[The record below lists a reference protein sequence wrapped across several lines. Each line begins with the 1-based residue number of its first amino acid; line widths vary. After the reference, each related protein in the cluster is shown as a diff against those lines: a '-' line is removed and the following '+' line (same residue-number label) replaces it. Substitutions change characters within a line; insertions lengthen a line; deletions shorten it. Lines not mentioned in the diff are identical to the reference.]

1 MLVLTA
7 DSILRCEGQPNS
19 YGAVRKQE
27 QGGVSG
33 MGDVATQNLFAL
45 LGDEGEDP
53 LADFS
58 QPKQEVKEKKKPASA
73 APAEG
78 RPGSDQG
85 NLLSVHRRDLRSVVS
100 VLTRCWS
107 GGQIGRSRF

>member
-1 MLVLTA
+1 
-7 DSILRCEGQPNS
+7 
-19 YGAVRKQE
+19 
-27 QGGVSG
+27 

-58 QPKQEVKEKKKPASA
+58 QPKQEVKEKKKPSA

-78 RPGSDQG
+78 RPGSHPRSTAQRKIFG
-85 NLLSVHRRDLRSVVS
+85 LLV
-100 VLTRCWS
+100 C
-107 GGQIGRSRF
+107 

>member
-1 MLVLTA
+1 
-7 DSILRCEGQPNS
+7 
-19 YGAVRKQE
+19 
-27 QGGVSG
+27 

-78 RPGSDQG
+78 RPGSHQR
-85 NLLSVHRRDLRSVVS
+85 STRAAQDLRLIS

-107 GGQIGRSRF
+107 GGEIGRSKF

>member
-1 MLVLTA
+1 MYTSLQY
-7 DSILRCEGQPNS
+7 SH
-19 YGAVRKQE
+19 GAVRLQQE

-53 LADFS
+53 LANFS
-58 QPKQEVKEKKKPASA
+58 EPKQEVKEKKKPTPA

-78 RPGSDQG
+78 RPGSDQAAAHIALRLDLS
-85 NLLSVHRRDLRSVVS
+85 LLYRV
-100 VLTRCWS
+100 C
-107 GGQIGRSRF
+107 

>member
-1 MLVLTA
+1 
-7 DSILRCEGQPNS
+7 
-19 YGAVRKQE
+19 
-27 QGGVSG
+27 

-78 RPGSDQG
+78 RPGWAQG
-85 NLLSVHRRDLRSVVS
+85 DLLSAHRRDLRSVVS

>member
-1 MLVLTA
+1 
-7 DSILRCEGQPNS
+7 
-19 YGAVRKQE
+19 
-27 QGGVSG
+27 

-53 LADFS
+53 LANYS

-78 RPGSDQG
+78 RPGVHAG
-85 NLLSVHRRDLRSVVS
+85 NLPIAERLDLSSAIS
-100 VLTRCWS
+100 VLNRCWS
-107 GGQIGRSRF
+107 GGEIGRAKFRPAGISWCW

>member
-1 MLVLTA
+1 
-7 DSILRCEGQPNS
+7 
-19 YGAVRKQE
+19 
-27 QGGVSG
+27 

-73 APAEG
+73 APAER
-78 RPGSDQG
+78 RPGLGQG
-85 NLLSVHRRDLRSVVS
+85 NLLSPHRRDLRSVVS

-107 GGQIGRSRF
+107 GGQIGRSKF

>member
-1 MLVLTA
+1 
-7 DSILRCEGQPNS
+7 
-19 YGAVRKQE
+19 
-27 QGGVSG
+27 

-53 LADFS
+53 LANIS
-58 QPKQEVKEKKKPASA
+58 QPKQEAKEKKQPVRA

-78 RPGSDQG
+78 RPGQAMQ
-85 NLLSVHRRDLRSVVS
+85 LLRLRYRRKSACLSS

-107 GGQIGRSRF
+107 GGEIGRCKFGRTSN